1 LLIKIMSL
9 DKRNCRSFE
18 TLVLPLFPGYLDQLD
33 QAELVALGA
42 RAAGRPAGLLL
53 ARAVPSVKHPGTWE
67 TDHWEARQIYVPPAQ
82 RRQGVGRELL
92 LALEALLRER
102 GVGRLS
108 LTYTLEESR
117 SQAVD
122 AFIVKCGW
130 PEPVT
135 VSRQYRISRSRL
147 NSRWLGRA
155 GQEVRRCRLPEGV
168 SVTDFTTLT
177 KREKEELAVGR
188 DLWYPAHLGPL
199 DEPGL
204 LNLENSLLL
213 RADGEIAGWLY
224 ALKYFG
230 GSVYYRGVFVK
241 TEYRSRAYGFYLL
254 AEAVNRQF
262 ERGEANAVFA
272 VNVKNRRM
280 QGLIDNLLG
289 GDYDY
294 VWETKVVKKA
304 IGTKERYG

>member
-1 LLIKIMSL
+1 MSL
-9 DKRNCRSFE
+9 DKRNCRPFE
-18 TLVLPLFPGYLDQLD
+18 QLVLPLFPGYLDRLD

-42 RAAGRPAGLLL
+42 QADSRPAGLLL
-53 ARAVPSVKHPGTWE
+53 AGAVPSVKHPGTWE
-67 TDHWEARQIYVPPAQ
+67 TDHWEARQIYVPPAE
-82 RRQGVGRELL
+82 RRKGVGRELL

-108 LTYTLEESR
+108 LTYTLEETR

-147 NSRWLGRA
+147 NSRWLGLPGR
-155 GQEVRRCRLPEGV
+155 EVRRCRLPEGV

-177 KREKEELAVGR
+177 EREKEELAAGW
-188 DLWYPAHLGPL
+188 DLWYPAHLAPL
-199 DEPGL
+199 DGPDR

-213 RADGEIAGWLY
+213 RADGVIAGWLY
-224 ALKYFG
+224 ALKFLS

-241 TEYRSRAYGFYLL
+241 TEYRARAYGFYLL
-254 AEAVNRQF
+254 AAAVNLQL
-262 ERGEANAVFA
+262 ERGDTNAVFA